1 MSSCRYFLRQPATIL
16 QSFRVNDDSILA
28 PFHFNPLHYSVMIA
42 IERVRQPQN
51 SPKL

>member
-1 MSSCRYFLRQPATIL
+1 MSRGGYSLRQPATIL
-16 QSFRVNDDSILA
+16 HSFRVDDDSILA